1 MCTFFRLQLKR
12 LNNLKY
18 MLLLYVVLETWK
30 ATCAKFGITF
40 HSVLR
45 GFRMKLQILSTRLW
59 HGEKAYLKGFMKSKI
74 EGLRIH

>member
-30 ATCAKFGITF
+30 ATFAKFDITF

-45 GFRMKLQILSTRLW
+45 GFKMKLQILSRRLW
-59 HGEKAYLKGFMKSKI
+59 QGEKAYLKGFFVKI
-74 EGLRIH
+74 